1 MRKNWTIEVGENKK
15 PISIRERWKEIKMF
29 SCFCYRLPRRHHTAD
44 PFVGMGLTAS
54 AKKAGNIWNN
64 LLGKKINS
72 DQGGKKLFFCRV
84 NFFPRVITLP
94 PQPHKKKGYTSIA
107 VRPGRP
113 AATHAHTHTHRQKRG
128 EGIEHG
134 GGKLNCPR
142 EEKNSIS
149 PAFTFFHRCT
159 NCYKQEK
166 AHISPHFHDLFG
178 VPFVFSCFF

>member
-113 AATHAHTHTHRQKRG
+113 AATHAHTHTPTKKGGRNRTWWGKIKLPQRG
-128 EGIEHG
+128 KKLHFPRIYIFSSMYELLQI
-134 GGKLNCPR
+134 GKSSYFP
-142 EEKNSIS
+142 S
-149 PAFTFFHRCT
+149 
-159 NCYKQEK
+159 
-166 AHISPHFHDLFG
+166 
-178 VPFVFSCFF
+178 FS